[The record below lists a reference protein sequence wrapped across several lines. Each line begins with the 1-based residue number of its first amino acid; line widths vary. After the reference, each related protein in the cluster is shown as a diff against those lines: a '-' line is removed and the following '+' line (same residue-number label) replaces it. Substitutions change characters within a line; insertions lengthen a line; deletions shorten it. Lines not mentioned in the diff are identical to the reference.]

1 MQKETS
7 ADLLL
12 QEVFNENAEPTG
24 LELIRL
30 QRFIKLLTT
39 NNKHILQT
47 DSGIALTACA
57 DLTGH

>member
-1 MQKETS
+1 MKKETS

-12 QEVFNENAEPTG
+12 QEAFNENAEPTG
-24 LELIRL
+24 HELIRL
-30 QRFIKLLTT
+30 QRFIKLLST

-47 DSGIALTACA
+47 DSGIALTGCA